1 MIMAAIYLHKHKN
14 FLELLRIVEQETGIL
29 SVLIE
34 KDYWIMHS
42 LYGLKKQGYNFQLK
56 GGTSLS
62 KGFSLINR
70 FSEDIDIHI
79 NPPPALNINENPK
92 NNNEKNTRKKKE
104 FYDTIAKEIKIDGI
118 TEIERDT
125 AFDDT
130 KRYNSGGI
138 RLHYERLTGVI
149 DGLKEGILL
158 EAGFD
163 TVAPNSPTT
172 ISSWAYEKAS
182 NTQNIE
188 IIDNRAVDIPCYDY
202 RYTFVEKLQT
212 IASKFRREMVTGVVA
227 TNYMRQYYDVY
238 SLLADK
244 AVQDFIGT
252 EAYWLHKK
260 LRLWAEDFDLPIYK
274 NEAFLLSDTSVRENL
289 QKRYELTKTLYYKGQ
304 PAFDDILKRIQ
315 EFVNKL

>member
-1 MIMAAIYLHKHKN
+1 MAMIYLHKHKN
-14 FLELLRIVEQETGIL
+14 FPELLRIVEEETGIL
-29 SVLIE
+29 AALIE

-62 KGFSLINR
+62 KGFNLIDR

-79 NPPPALNINENPK
+79 NPPPALSINENPK
-92 NNNEKNTRKKKE
+92 NNNEKNTQKKKE
-104 FYDTIAKEIKIDGI
+104 FYDTLAKEIEIDGI
-118 TEIERDT
+118 IGVERDT

-138 RLHYERLTGVI
+138 RLHYERLTGAI

-172 ISSWAYEKAS
+172 ISSWAYEKGS
-182 NTQNIE
+182 NTPNIE

-212 IASKFRREMVTGVVA
+212 IASKFRKEMTSGVVA

-238 SLLADK
+238 SLLADI
-244 AVQDFIGT
+244 AIQDFIGT
-252 EAYWLHKK
+252 EAYWQHKK
-260 LRLWAEDFDLPIYK
+260 LRFSVEDFNLPIHK
-274 NEAFLLSDTSVRENL
+274 NEAFFLSDPSVREKL